1 MPAVEIKERKRVT
14 VAKAPFRVVGFA
26 IGGTGLVIKSVG
38 RGLSKVGNKVK
49 MGSRSKWVPEADVI
63 VKNGR
68 HVKKGDGVDA
78 NERGKTEIKIFDA
91 KGHRLWKEDDG
102 DASTTA
108 GSIFDEKVPKEL
120 C

>member
-1 MPAVEIKERKRVT
+1 MPAVEVKERKRVT
-14 VAKAPFRVVGFA
+14 VAKAPFRAVGFA
-26 IGGTGLVIKSVG
+26 IGGTGQVIKIVG
-38 RGLSKVGNKVK
+38 QGLSKLGNKVK
-49 MGSRSKWVPEADVI
+49 MGSRSEWVLEADVV

-68 HVKKGDGVDA
+68 YVKKGVGVDV

-91 KGHRLWKEDDG
+91 KGNRLWKNDDG

-108 GSIFDEKVPKEL
+108 GSIFDEKVAKEL